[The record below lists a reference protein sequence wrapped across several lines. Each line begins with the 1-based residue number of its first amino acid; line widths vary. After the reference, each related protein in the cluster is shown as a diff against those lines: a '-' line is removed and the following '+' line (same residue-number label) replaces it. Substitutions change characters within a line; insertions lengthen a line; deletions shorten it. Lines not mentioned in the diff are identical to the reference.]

1 MSDEFCQKGKGFQNH
16 AELYTSPDWIKR
28 LFFCKY
34 KTRYNHKKTISLK
47 FKKALSTQSIST
59 FIFSFTISVRWSWL
73 CLKIKS
79 KRTFEYLI
87 HHSIYTSSLYK
98 KVEKQ
103 EFMVFIQAIDK
114 HNYNFWRKKF
124 GCNHISKGYRLV
136 SLFSS

>member
-34 KTRYNHKKTISLK
+34 KIRYNQKKTISLK

-59 FIFSFTISVRWSWL
+59 FIFSFTISVSWSWL

-98 KVEKQ
+98 KSRKAGILGIHLSYRETQLQLLKEKVW
-103 EFMVFIQAIDK
+103 M
-114 HNYNFWRKKF
+114 
-124 GCNHISKGYRLV
+124 
-136 SLFSS
+136 